1 MIIVKET
8 SKICL
13 MFYVTHRGHE
23 QMNYFLA
30 FAWCLNKNIWVPLS
44 NSVNVRK
51 GITNKIFA
59 IFEVEVTIISFEQNC
74 INQTGNFQN
83 GKASHSMTNVKCRLC
98 RTPYSN
104 YITQQIKLANLIL
117 W

>member
-1 MIIVKET
+1 
-8 SKICL
+8 
-13 MFYVTHRGHE
+13 MFYVTHGGHE

-30 FAWCLNKNIWVPLS
+30 FAWCLNKNIWVPS
-44 NSVNVRK
+44 PNSVNVRK

-59 IFEVEVTIISFEQNC
+59 IFEVEVTIISFRQNC

-83 GKASHSMTNVKCRLC
+83 GKASYSMTNVKCRLC
-98 RTPYSN
+98 QTPYSN
-104 YITQQIKLANLIL
+104 YITQQVKFANLIL